1 MGNSP
6 YSSLILIALM
16 VVAFYFLI
24 LRPQK
29 KRQRA
34 QQATMNSLVP
44 GTRVLLGSGFFGTLV
59 AIGEKQAVVELSP
72 GVEITILKQAIART
86 AAESDEEPA
95 WQTHDD
101 VADDAATGGSL
112 NEAGSRHDAESLNDA
127 FNEPSFDDSARRDVD
142 FRRPVSDSGDEAQV
156 IEPQGV
162 DANSLEVQSQAGD
175 PSFDAPRDPVAPS
188 AQGDRGDETD
198 PSSGTTSSTKE

>member
-16 VVAFYFLI
+16 VVAFYLLI

-72 GVEITILKQAIART
+72 GVEITVLKQAIART

-101 VADDAATGGSL
+101 VADDAATAGSL
-112 NEAGSRHDAESLNDA
+112 HDAESLNDA

-175 PSFDAPRDPVAPS
+175 PSFDAPRDPAAPS

-198 PSSGTTSSTKE
+198 PSSGTTSSNKE

>member
-34 QQATMNSLVP
+34 QQETMSSLVP

-72 GVEITILKQAIART
+72 GVEITVLKQAIART
-86 AAESDEEPA
+86 AVESDEEPA
-95 WQTHDD
+95 WQTQDD
-101 VADDAATGGSL
+101 VDGEAASSDPLADAY
-112 NEAGSRHDAESLNDA
+112 
-127 FNEPSFDDSARRDVD
+127 NEPSFDDAARRDVD
-142 FRRPVSDSGDEAQV
+142 FRRPVGGDTHEAQV

-175 PSFDAPRDPVAPS
+175 PSFDAPREGS
-188 AQGDRGDETD
+188 GGHTETD
-198 PSSGTTSSTKE
+198 PTSGTTSSTKE

>member
-34 QQATMNSLVP
+34 QAETMNSLVP

-59 AIGEKQAVVELSP
+59 AIGEKQAVIELSP
-72 GVEITILKQAIART
+72 GVEITVLKQAIART
-86 AAESDEEPA
+86 AVESDEEPA
-95 WQTHDD
+95 WQAP
-101 VADDAATGGSL
+101 VADGTDASSL
-112 NEAGSRHDAESLNDA
+112 EESFD
-127 FNEPSFDDSARRDVD
+127 EPSFDDSARRDVD
-142 FRRPVSDSGDEAQV
+142 FRRPVDSQDSADPQHDEAHV

-175 PSFDAPRDPVAPS
+175 PSFDAPRDQTGPS
-188 AQGDRGDETD
+188 DWKRTD
-198 PSSGTTSSTKE
+198 TEPTPGTTSSTKE